1 MAGEWGRLVAEGIK
15 ASATVSHGRC
25 LFSGRGTAPRV
36 VIILGPR
43 FEITNLIT
51 ADTTAWE
58 REIDQL
64 VYELYG
70 LTEDEIKLVEES
82 AKR

>member
-15 ASATVSHGRC
+15 ASETVSHGGC
-25 LFSGRGTAPRV
+25 FFSGRRTAPRV
-36 VIILGPR
+36 VIIFGPR
-43 FEITNLIT
+43 FQITNLIT
-51 ADTTAWE
+51 ADTTEWE

-70 LTEDEIKLVEES
+70 LTEDEIAIVEDK
-82 AKR
+82 AP